1 MKRREFLT
9 LSVKAAM
16 AAGFTSAIP
25 VSLLRTHTAHA
36 ATLAAGL
43 SDPAAQPLFTN
54 LAPNAMAAA
63 FKYVPNKKN
72 KLTIG
77 VSQTTQMT
85 GLVGVMRNGMMGP
98 VSTTVW
104 GYGDKTGPTWPG
116 KTIERHVNDDPLEI
130 VWENNLIQGKNGKP
144 LPHLLPIDTSLHWC
158 YGLPGYEQYSI
169 EKDGVPLVPHV
180 HGGRNDS
187 PSDGNPEF
195 FFSPNNAIQ
204 GPRYVAHK
212 YMFGGPDW
220 NNAAGMMWYHDH
232 AMGITRSNVYAGL
245 AGFFPLRDDN
255 DTGKPGNPAGLPAD
269 PYELGYAIQD
279 RMFQSNGELFYPA
292 FPGDPAY
299 GDFIIGEG
307 AILPPDLFPGGGPTA
322 LAEFFGDHM
331 LVNGV
336 IWPKASVEPRQY
348 RIRLLNGTDSRFMR
362 IKFKVISG
370 GASNVAATD
379 PAAGYELPFYVVGAD
394 QSLRANAVQVIEV
407 DFMPGE
413 RLDLVVDFK
422 GFADANVNPGDR
434 VIMENILGD
443 APFGGDLPDPDPA
456 NGDIFMDRRTDR
468 VMAFDVEVPL
478 DMSVADTVI
487 TDSSYLGGGFTNTN
501 AVTRTRKLGLFEGTD
516 EFGRLQP
523 MLGTAEA
530 IADVSGGMA
539 EGSLPFYV
547 PITEN
552 PGVGDTEI
560 WEIYNNTGDA
570 HPIHVHLVH
579 FEVLNRESFTADLVG
594 QPVTQ
599 HNGAT
604 AAGFKMAN
612 IVPSGVTTAIGAT
625 EGTRRDMVMALPGE
639 ITRIKM
645 TFDKPGRYVW
655 HCHILSHEDHD
666 MMRPFHVGPGPY

>member
-1 MKRREFLT
+1 MKRRDFLT
-9 LSVKAAM
+9 LSIKAAM
-16 AAGFTSAIP
+16 AAGYTSAIP
-25 VSLLRTHTAHA
+25 YSLLKTHTAHA

-43 SDPAAQPLFTN
+43 SDPAMQPLFTN

-63 FKYVPNKKN
+63 FKYVPTKKD

-77 VSQTTQMT
+77 VSQTQQMT
-85 GLVGVMRNGMMGP
+85 GLVGVMKNGKMGP
-98 VSTTVW
+98 LATTIW
-104 GYGDKTGPTWPG
+104 GYGDASGPTWPG

-130 VWENNLIQGKNGKP
+130 VWENNLVGKNGKP
-144 LPHLLPIDTSLHWC
+144 LPHLLPIDTSLHWA
-158 YGLPGYEQYSI
+158 YALPGYEQFSI
-169 EKDGVPLVPHV
+169 AQNGVPLVPHV

-187 PSDGNPEF
+187 PFDGNPEF
-195 FFSPNNAIQ
+195 FFSPGNGVK
-204 GPRYVAHK
+204 GPRFVTHK

-232 AMGITRSNVYAGL
+232 ALGITRSNVYAGL

-255 DTGKPGNPAGLPAD
+255 DSGKHGNPAGLPAD

-279 RMFQSNGELFYPA
+279 RMFWNNGELFYPA

-299 GDFIIGEG
+299 EDFIVGEG
-307 AILPPDLFPGGGPTA
+307 AVLPPNLFPGGGPTA

-336 IWPKASVEPRQY
+336 IWPKASVERRQY
-348 RIRLLNGTDSRFMR
+348 RVRLLNGTDSRFMR
-362 IKFKVISG
+362 LKLKVITG
-370 GASNVAATD
+370 GASNTAATN
-379 PAAGYELPFYVVGAD
+379 PADGYEIPFYVVGSD
-394 QSLRANAVQVIEV
+394 QSLRANAVQVNEV

-413 RLDLVVDFK
+413 RLDLVFDF
-422 GFADANVNPGDR
+422 NTVEMGDR

-443 APFGGDLPDPDPA
+443 VPFGGDLPNTDPA
-456 NGDIFMDRRTDR
+456 NGELDVFLDRRTDR

-478 DMSVADTVI
+478 DPSVADTVI
-487 TDSSYLGGGFTNTN
+487 TDGAYLGGGFTNTN
-501 AVTRTRKLGLFEGTD
+501 AESRTPRKLALFEGTD

-523 MLGTAEA
+523 MLGTAGS
-530 IADVSGGMA
+530 ITDVSGATA
-539 EGSLPFYV
+539 EGSLPFHV

-579 FEVLNRESFTADLVG
+579 FEVMNREGFTADLID
-594 QPVTQ
+594 QTVTQ

-604 AAGFKMAN
+604 AAGFKMGPITLDGN
-612 IVPSGVTTAIGAT
+612 VSGPGPT
-625 EGTRRDMVMALPGE
+625 EATRRDMVMALPGE
-639 ITRIKM
+639 VTRIKM

-666 MMRPFHVGPGPY
+666 MMRPFHVGPIA